1 MRKAIIVA
9 HVDSLM
15 AVIDNLEKQVVVRK
29 VQAQLLMQ
37 KVLREAFAQ
46 PAAGGDV

>member
-1 MRKAIIVA
+1 MRIVIIVA

-29 VQAQLLMQ
+29 EQEQLLIK

-46 PAAGGDV
+46 PAAGGNL